1 MWYRVKTKT
10 KLGEGRG
17 GGGGEES
24 ILATDMTGNFLSFF
38 LFE

>member
-17 GGGGEES
+17 GGGGGGRKYS
-24 ILATDMTGNFLSFF
+24 SNRHDRKFF
-38 LFE
+38 VFFSV